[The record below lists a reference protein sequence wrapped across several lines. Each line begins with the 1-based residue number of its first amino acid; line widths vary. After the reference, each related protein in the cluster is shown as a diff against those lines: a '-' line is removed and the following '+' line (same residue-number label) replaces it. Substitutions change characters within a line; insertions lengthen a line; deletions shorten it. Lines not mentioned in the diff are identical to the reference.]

1 MHQGIIKY
9 VVIVISAL
17 FYFESNSTF
26 ADANVKIS
34 LGHVT
39 SEELLSSQAKGTL
52 IIDIRRQDEWL
63 KRQNYFLEEQNKRLK
78 IELSESKEYI
88 NVLINKLKIYQSK
101 Q

>member
-1 MHQGIIKY
+1 MTKREY
-9 VVIVISAL
+9 PK
-17 FYFESNSTF
+17 EM
-26 ADANVKIS
+26 
-34 LGHVT
+34 
-39 SEELLSSQAKGTL
+39 
-52 IIDIRRQDEWL
+52 RQDEWL

>member
-1 MHQGIIKY
+1 MKKQMNLKEIISFQRFNIFLLENKMTKREY
-9 VVIVISAL
+9 PKEIS
-17 FYFESNSTF
+17 
-26 ADANVKIS
+26 
-34 LGHVT
+34 
-39 SEELLSSQAKGTL
+39 
-52 IIDIRRQDEWL
+52 QDEWL

>member
-1 MHQGIIKY
+1 M
-9 VVIVISAL
+9 ISNER
-17 FYFESNSTF
+17 FNKFFIWEKMTKREYPKE
-26 ADANVKIS
+26 IS
-34 LGHVT
+34 H
-39 SEELLSSQAKGTL
+39 
-52 IIDIRRQDEWL
+52 DEWL